1 LINGPSPSP
10 VCQLYIVHTGEYKT
24 AHARKDYMPQ
34 GHFSSIEMEEIHK
47 LHRLAFTKSSKIDSF
62 GFIIQLEFN
71 RVDFDMFL
79 QSAFSAPQ
87 QGHRAYGRKDRLM
100 ALSLV
105 WVLRQRVG
113 GGRS

>member
-47 LHRLAFTKSSKIDSF
+47 LHRLAFTKSSEIDSF
-62 GFIIQLEFN
+62 GFIIQLELD
-71 RVDFDMFL
+71 RVYFDMFYS
-79 QSAFSAPQ
+79 SAFSLTRDNAQ
-87 QGHRAYGRKDRLM
+87 LTKERI
-100 ALSLV
+100 
-105 WVLRQRVG
+105 G
-113 GGRS
+113 GGRFLRYWCFARG